1 VEPSSASQL
10 DEAASLDDLEAEF
23 GKQESVEIKDVEPLM
38 GAAHL
43 ATSKRKPGGKKDE
56 SAAKAFFASSR
67 FMLFAFVFTA
77 VIGFG
82 MIMTFEEESGIE
94 NDKYGVVEDEGV
106 MEKKADEKRE
116 KAEMRFERAEA
127 SKTNRAIINDVRVF
141 LIPVGRFRLADC

>member
-1 VEPSSASQL
+1 MSR
-10 DEAASLDDLEAEF
+10 
-23 GKQESVEIKDVEPLM
+23 ICC
-38 GAAHL
+38 
-43 ATSKRKPGGKKDE
+43 RKFSCILLFMFMPM
-56 SAAKAFFASSR
+56 SFA
-67 FMLFAFVFTA
+67 
-77 VIGFG
+77 FG